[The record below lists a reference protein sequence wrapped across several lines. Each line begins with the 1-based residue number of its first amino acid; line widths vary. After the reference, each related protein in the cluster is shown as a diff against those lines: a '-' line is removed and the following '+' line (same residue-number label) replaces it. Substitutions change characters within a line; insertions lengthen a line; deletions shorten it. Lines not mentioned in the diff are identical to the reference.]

1 MKHFSTRELFDYWNA
16 RRGRRPAPER
26 GEIEPTAIRRVL
38 ADTFIL
44 GFDEPAAHP
53 FRIAGTRVCALFTRE
68 LKGEGFL
75 PLWEGG
81 SRNLLRDLIANV
93 TDETVGMVAGVS
105 AAGPHEDRLDLE
117 LLLLPLRHHGR
128 TDTRVIGTLAPLN
141 VPYWLGA
148 HRLSGLTLGSLRYLG
163 TSFVPRDLPARAP
176 VLPNGRIKHGLVVY
190 DGGQA

>member
-1 MKHFSTRELFDYWNA
+1 LLTLMRDSPARRRNGAAAARALLLLPHRRENPAALSRSGTEAQRGRASMKHPSNRELFDYWNA
-16 RRGRRPAPER
+16 LRRRRPAPER

-44 GFDEPAAHP
+44 TFDEPAAHP
-53 FRIAGTRVCALFTRE
+53 FRIAGTRVCALFNRE

-105 AAGPHEDRLDLE
+105 
-117 LLLLPLRHHGR
+117 
-128 TDTRVIGTLAPLN
+128 
-141 VPYWLGA
+141 
-148 HRLSGLTLGSLRYLG
+148 
-163 TSFVPRDLPARAP
+163 
-176 VLPNGRIKHGLVVY
+176 
-190 DGGQA
+190 